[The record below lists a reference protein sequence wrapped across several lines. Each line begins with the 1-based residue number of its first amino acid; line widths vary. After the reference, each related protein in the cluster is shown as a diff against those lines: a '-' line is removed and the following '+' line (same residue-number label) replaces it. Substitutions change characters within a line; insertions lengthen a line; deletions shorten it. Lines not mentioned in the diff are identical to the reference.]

1 MTKYPAPDTEGRDK
15 SIFSEMI
22 KQVVKNMTIPVS
34 ILDVT
39 SMSAFRSD
47 GHVGLWSD
55 NPLVPDCSHWCLP
68 GLPDIWNEILLFFLL
83 SRQQVKTQLYLSIF
97 PNTTVSVYSLMSTYF
112 T

>member
-1 MTKYPAPDTEGRDK
+1 MLLCSDHRSCNVTKYPTPDTQGRDR

-22 KQVVKNMTIPVS
+22 KEVVKNMTVPVS
-34 ILDVT
+34 VLDVT

-68 GLPDIWNEILLFFLL
+68 GVPDIWNEILLFFLF
-83 SRQQVKTQLYLSIF
+83 RQQVTF
-97 PNTTVSVYSLMSTYF
+97 SLF
-112 T
+112 AFLI

>member
-1 MTKYPAPDTEGRDK
+1 MTKYPTPDTQGRDR

-22 KQVVKNMTIPVS
+22 KEVVKNMTVPVS
-34 ILDVT
+34 VLDVT

-68 GLPDIWNEILLFFLL
+68 GVPDIWNEILLFFLF
-83 SRQQVKTQLYLSIF
+83 RQQVTF
-97 PNTTVSVYSLMSTYF
+97 SLF
-112 T
+112 AFLI